1 MMNDI
6 AKTSDNVVMIPSES
20 KYDRLMELAISS
32 DADVSKLEKLMD
44 LQERYEAN
52 EAKKAYVSA
61 MAEFQRKR
69 PIIKKNKTG
78 HNYKYASLSQI
89 ESQIKSVLTECG
101 LSYRFEQSHHGNEI
115 QVACI
120 VTHVLGHSERTMMSA
135 EADTSGS
142 KNAVQAIGSTNA
154 YLQRYTL
161 IGALGI
167 TTADED
173 DDAMKASVVNV
184 ENLKAYTRKIGE
196 HFYSIYAI
204 KEALAED
211 NLDYAAEC
219 WNEISQED
227 KDILR
232 MFIFRSQTL
241 TTEEGEKIKND
252 PEKRFVTRI
261 KAK

>member
-1 MMNDI
+1 MNDLVKKEGNI
-6 AKTSDNVVMIPSES
+6 VTIPSEN
-20 KYDRLMELAISS
+20 KYDRLMEIAISS

-44 LQERYEAN
+44 LQERYDAN
-52 EAKKAYVSA
+52 EAKKAYVAA
-61 MAEFQRKR
+61 MAEFQKKR
-69 PIIKKNKTG
+69 PIIKKNKNG

-101 LSYRFEQSHHGNEI
+101 LSYRFEQSHNGGEI

-120 VTHVLGHSERTMMSA
+120 VTHVAGHSERTMMSA

-173 DDAMKASVVNV
+173 DDAMKASVINV
-184 ENLKAYTRKIGE
+184 ENLKAYTRKLAD
-196 HFYSIYAI
+196 HFYSIYEM
-204 KEALAED
+204 KNALAED

-219 WNEISQED
+219 WHEIPQDD

-241 TTEEGEKIKND
+241 TTEEGDKMKND
-252 PEKRFVTRI
+252 PDKRFVTRI
-261 KAK
+261 EAE